1 MLASDILKPCTK
13 EQGSIGITAN
23 EDPYDANE
31 MSPSDQ
37 RQNHVS
43 ALRRRPISL
52 PTSEEAKTGKPT

>member
-23 EDPYDANE
+23 EDPYNANE

-37 RQNHVS
+37 RQNVS
-43 ALRRRPISL
+43 AARKRPISL